1 MGCQGCLGCEVFDT
15 RTHLLSDLC
24 SICGSCDE
32 ESGWPFSP
40 CLGFQELLPAAL
52 HGPPRRGPPTGSP
65 PLTFTGRSC
74 GTVSQGLV
82 HADAFRAPALR
93 TCPGRESTVTRGGTH
108 AGHGGECAE
117 RRGALRGSGP
127 GRGRVDESDVSVFDP
142 RRRAGHVITL
152 DLGEAARRGRSST
165 RRSPVTGPPAREG
178 GSAPPV
184 DGGGP
189 ALSLPVAPGG
199 PRAPCSFSRL
209 SLPIPAPL
217 PFPLFASIPEF
228 SLPVQSLLCCTETCL
243 RGHGAR
249 SRRDPLGRQ
258 RTPRGRPSR
267 PRVASQPRAPSAHF

>member
-1 MGCQGCLGCEVFDT
+1 MAHLDHVAGAGPPGERLCKAGRQNRPPGARSLAKDASGTVTRVPAFPPCRGSSGRARDGNRHA
-15 RTHLLSDLC
+15 RTHLYHTAGPIFSVPFLKSVRWAVKVASAVKCSTRRHTNLLSVPC

-40 CLGFQELLPAAL
+40 RLGFQELLPAAL

-127 GRGRVDESDVSVFDP
+127 GRG
-142 RRRAGHVITL
+142 
-152 DLGEAARRGRSST
+152 
-165 RRSPVTGPPAREG
+165 
-178 GSAPPV
+178 
-184 DGGGP
+184 
-189 ALSLPVAPGG
+189 
-199 PRAPCSFSRL
+199 
-209 SLPIPAPL
+209 
-217 PFPLFASIPEF
+217 
-228 SLPVQSLLCCTETCL
+228 
-243 RGHGAR
+243 
-249 SRRDPLGRQ
+249 
-258 RTPRGRPSR
+258 
-267 PRVASQPRAPSAHF
+267 